1 MIPEIEVTC
10 QGKTVFINS
19 ITVRQYKKYA
29 ELMEKNDS
37 GSVMD
42 AMFFNKKIVQEIFGN
57 KMTLNGLG
65 KMDIVEFFAAVKGIH
80 FIMQEIITEKL
91 LGIVE
96 VEQIEREESAFDE
109 YDEENGYKDDEEPE
123 ENPWKVC
130 GGILDRIIKIAIRI
144 MRNSYNDCMKENIL
158 TLLEYL
164 KFEMDTLD
172 ENQ

>member
-1 MIPEIEVTC
+1 MIPEIEITC
-10 QGKTVFINS
+10 QGKTVFINA
-19 ITVRQYKKYA
+19 ITVGQYKKYT

-37 GSVMD
+37 GSVLD

-57 KMTLNGLG
+57 QMSLSDLG
-65 KMDIVEFFAAVKGIH
+65 KMDTVEFLAATKGIH

-96 VEQIEREESAFDE
+96 VEQVEREESAFDE
-109 YDEENGYKDDEEPE
+109 YDEENGYEDDEEPE
-123 ENPWKVC
+123 KNPWKVC

-144 MRNSYNDCMKENIL
+144 MRNSYADCMKENIL

-164 KFEMDTLD
+164 KFEMDTMD